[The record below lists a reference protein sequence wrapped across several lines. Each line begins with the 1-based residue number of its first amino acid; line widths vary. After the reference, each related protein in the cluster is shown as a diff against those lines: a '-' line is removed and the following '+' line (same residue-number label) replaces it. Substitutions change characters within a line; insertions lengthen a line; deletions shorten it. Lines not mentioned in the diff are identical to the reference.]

1 MPVVLI
7 GLVIVSTTMIVRL
20 RREASRRHA
29 NLNRV
34 EAELAATR
42 AREDAAALERA
53 KLDATLRATQDA
65 AEAQR
70 LALQQLSSELG
81 DRLLQQ
87 QHAAFQAT
95 TAALERRAGSE
106 SESIRAA
113 YEAATAERN
122 ERLRA
127 ELQPLHETLH
137 QLTQRT
143 TASDSQT
150 ATELTRLLTLV
161 QGLNEEERAHRDD
174 TRKLLSTLRVSQ
186 VRGRYGEWTLQRTLE
201 AAGLQEPTH
210 FLRQP
215 SARDAE
221 GLFRP
226 DVIVLLPQDRCVI
239 VDSKASLQH
248 LLDAHHATNEAE
260 MHASLDRHARALR
273 THVEQLSSKNYVARV
288 AAAMPGKTVLDG
300 AILFVP
306 AEGVLDA
313 ALRRDPQLL
322 QYAASRR
329 VHLVTPTTLLVV
341 LSAIEQLW
349 RQDGRDRRADEIEQ
363 LGTDVIERI
372 AVVVGH
378 VARLQR
384 QVNDM
389 VTTYNTLAASLES
402 RLLPVARRLEG
413 LGVRTREP
421 LATIGEIETLPRELG
436 PRLTSVLPLMTA
448 TSSDGETTDAQHAA

>member
-1 MPVVLI
+1 MAVLI
-7 GLVIVSTTMIVRL
+7 GLIIISISTIVRQ
-20 RREASRRHA
+20 RREASRRRADQHR
-29 NLNRV
+29 L

-53 KLDATLRATQDA
+53 TLDAALRATRDA
-65 AEAQR
+65 AETQR
-70 LALQQLSSELG
+70 MALQQLSSELG

-87 QHAAFQAT
+87 QTDAFHAT
-95 TAALERRAGSE
+95 TAALERRSSSE
-106 SESIRAA
+106 SEAIRAA

-127 ELQPLHETLH
+127 ELKPLHETLH
-137 QLTQRT
+137 QLAQRT
-143 TASDSQT
+143 TESESRA

-161 QGLNEEERAHRDD
+161 QGLGEEERAHRDD
-174 TRKLLSTLRVSQ
+174 TRKLLGTLRVSQ

-201 AAGLQEPTH
+201 AAGLQEHTH

-215 SARDAE
+215 SARDDE
-221 GLFRP
+221 GVFRP

-248 LLDAHHATNEAE
+248 LLDAHHAANETE
-260 MHASLDRHARALR
+260 MHASLDRHAKALR
-273 THVEQLSSKNYVARV
+273 THIEQLSSKNYVARV
-288 AAAMPGKTVLDG
+288 ATAMAGKTVLDG
-300 AILFVP
+300 TILFVP

-329 VHLVTPTTLLVV
+329 VHLVTPTTLLVI

-389 VTTYNTLAASLES
+389 VTTYNALAASLES
-402 RLLPVARRLEG
+402 RLMPVARRLEG

-436 PRLTSVLPLMTA
+436 PRLTSVLTPA
-448 TSSDGETTDAQHAA
+448 ASTSCDDAAIEAPRAA

>member
-1 MPVVLI
+1 M
-7 GLVIVSTTMIVRL
+7 
-20 RREASRRHA
+20 
-29 NLNRV
+29 
-34 EAELAATR
+34 
-42 AREDAAALERA
+42 
-53 KLDATLRATQDA
+53 
-65 AEAQR
+65 
-70 LALQQLSSELG
+70 
-81 DRLLQQ
+81 
-87 QHAAFQAT
+87 
-95 TAALERRAGSE
+95 
-106 SESIRAA
+106 
-113 YEAATAERN
+113 
-122 ERLRA
+122 
-127 ELQPLHETLH
+127 H

-143 TASDSQT
+143 TESESRA

-161 QGLNEEERAHRDD
+161 QGLGEEERAHRDD
-174 TRKLLSTLRVSQ
+174 TRKLLGTLRVSQ

-201 AAGLQEPTH
+201 AAGLQEHTH

-215 SARDAE
+215 SARDGE
-221 GLFRP
+221 GVFRP

-248 LLDAHHATNEAE
+248 LLDAHHAANEAE
-260 MHASLDRHARALR
+260 MHASLDRHAKALR
-273 THVEQLSSKNYVARV
+273 THIEQLSSKNYVARV
-288 AAAMPGKTVLDG
+288 ATAMAGKTVLDG
-300 AILFVP
+300 TILFVP

-329 VHLVTPTTLLVV
+329 VHLVTPTTLLVI

-372 AVVVGH
+372 SVVVGH

-389 VTTYNTLAASLES
+389 VTTYNALAASLES
-402 RLLPVARRLEG
+402 RLLPVARRLES

-421 LATIGEIETLPRELG
+421 LATTGEIETLPRELG
-436 PRLTSVLPLMTA
+436 PRLTSVLPPA
-448 TSSDGETTDAQHAA
+448 ASTSCDDAAIDAPRAA